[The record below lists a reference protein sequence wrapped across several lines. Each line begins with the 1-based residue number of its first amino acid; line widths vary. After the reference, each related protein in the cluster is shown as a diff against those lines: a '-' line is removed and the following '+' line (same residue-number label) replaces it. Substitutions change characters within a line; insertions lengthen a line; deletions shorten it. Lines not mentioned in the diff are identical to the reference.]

1 MLRASGRR
9 MSPVQ
14 LQQLLQ
20 RAIAHHRA
28 GRLPEAAAIYAQ
40 ALRAA
45 PRNFDACHLGGLVAL
60 QQGRNPEARVL
71 LARARQLDPRSAAC
85 AMRLGLA
92 FMALGQAVQA
102 GPHLLAAVQLNPE
115 FVEGWDNLAYCHK
128 ATDRLPEAIR
138 CHERAV
144 ALNPQSAASWY
155 NFGLTLSLA
164 GRVCD
169 ALGCHDRALA
179 ADANYAKAHFGRAQA
194 LQQSHRL
201 HEAIAAYDVFLRH
214 SPNHHEAQS
223 YRLFALNYL
232 DDVSTAALFRE
243 HVAYGGRLAGPAE
256 PPAVRDPDPQRRL
269 RVAVLSPDLRAHSCA
284 YFIEP
289 LLRHLDPARFEL
301 CLYHDHFRE
310 DAVSQ
315 RLRSLAAVWRNFVG
329 QPTPAVEAAIRAD
342 ASDILVDL
350 AGHTGLTNR
359 LPLFARQPAPVQI
372 SYLGYPN
379 TTGVPGIGWRL
390 TDAIADPPGT
400 SDTFATEKL
409 VRFAPTAWCY
419 APPEQ
424 TPEVS
429 PLPAASGGGI
439 TFGCFNNLAK
449 ISDTT
454 LQLWAGVLGAVPGS
468 RLLLKGRGLSDPA
481 VRERYLARCTV
492 AGIAPERL
500 RFAERTARTEDHLAL
515 YGQVDIALD
524 TFPYHGT
531 TTTCEAL
538 WMGVPVVTLLGDR
551 HAARVGASLL
561 AAAGHPEWIAADAAR
576 YAAIAAELAS
586 DPIRLAAIRAG
597 LRAELQASPLLDH
610 AGQAERFGA
619 ALRECWA
626 EVCGKNEPI
635 VAQEKFPEAGGTL
648 ICADLR

>member
-1 MLRASGRR
+1 
-9 MSPVQ
+9 MSPAQ

-20 RAIAHHRA
+20 RAVVHHRA
-28 GRLPEAAAIYAQ
+28 GRLAEAAAAYAQ
-40 ALRAA
+40 ARRAA

-60 QQGRNPEARVL
+60 QQGRNPEAAEL
-71 LARARQLDPRSAAC
+71 LATARRLDPRSPAC

-92 FMALGQAVQA
+92 LMALGRSVEALA
-102 GPHLLAAVQLNPE
+102 HFLAAVELNPQYA
-115 FVEGWDNLAYCHK
+115 EGWDNLAYCHK
-128 ATDRLPEAIR
+128 AADRLPEAIG

-144 ALNPQSAASWY
+144 ALNPRGAASWY

-164 GRVCD
+164 GRIGD
-169 ALGCHDRALA
+169 ALACHDRAIA
-179 ADANYAKAHFGRAQA
+179 ADPGYGKAHFGRAQA

-201 HEAIAAYDVFLRH
+201 AEAIAAYDVFLRH
-214 SPNHHEAQS
+214 SPHHHEAQS

-232 DDVSTAALFRE
+232 DALTAEALFRE
-243 HVAYGGRLAGPAE
+243 HEAYGRRLGAAADPA
-256 PPAVRDPDPQRRL
+256 PLRDPDPARRL

-301 CLYHDHFRE
+301 YLYHDHFRT
-310 DAVSQ
+310 DAVSN

-342 ASDILVDL
+342 VPDILIDL

-359 LPLFARQPAPVQI
+359 LPLFARRPAPVQV

-379 TTGVPGIGWRL
+379 TTGVPAIGWRF
-390 TDAIADPPGT
+390 TDAIADPPGA
-400 SDTFATEKL
+400 SDALATEQL

-419 APPEQ
+419 APPDHA
-424 TPEVS
+424 PAVS
-429 PLPAASGGGI
+429 TQPVAETGRV

-454 LQLWAGVLGAVPGS
+454 LRLWAGVLAAVPGS
-468 RLLLKGRGLSDPA
+468 RLLLKGRGLGEAA
-481 VRERYLARCTV
+481 VRDRYLARCAA
-492 AGIAPERL
+492 AGIDGGQL
-500 RFAERTARTEDHLAL
+500 DFAERTARTEDHLAL
-515 YGQVDIALD
+515 YGGVDIALD

-551 HAARVGASLL
+551 HAARVSASLL
-561 AAAGHPEWIAADAAR
+561 MAAGHPEWIATDAADYVR
-576 YAAIAAELAS
+576 IAAALAS
-586 DPIRLAAIRAG
+586 EPVRLAA
-597 LRAELQASPLLDH
+597 LRASLRDELLASPLLDH
-610 AGQAERFGA
+610 AGQAARFGA
-619 ALRECWA
+619 ALRDCWA
-626 EVCGKNEPI
+626 AAC
-635 VAQEKFPEAGGTL
+635 AG
-648 ICADLR
+648 ASKPAAA

>member
-1 MLRASGRR
+1 
-9 MSPVQ
+9 MSPSQ

-20 RAIAHHRA
+20 RAIAQHRA
-28 GRLPEAAAIYAQ
+28 GRLPEAALAYAQ
-40 ALRAA
+40 ARRAA

-60 QQGRNPEARVL
+60 QQGRNADACEL
-71 LARARQLDPRSAAC
+71 LAKARQLDPRSPSC

-92 FMALGQAVQA
+92 LMAVGKPAEA
-102 GPHLLAAVQLNPE
+102 EPHFLAAVQLNPE
-115 FVEGWDNLAYCHK
+115 YVEGWDNLAYCHK
-128 ATDRLPEAIR
+128 AADRLPEAIR

-144 ALNPQSAASWY
+144 ALNPKSGASWY

-164 GRVCD
+164 GRISE
-169 ALGCHDRALA
+169 ALACHDRALV
-179 ADANYAKAHFGRAQA
+179 ADPGYHKAHFGRAQA

-201 HEAIAAYDVFLRH
+201 TEAIAAYDVFLRH
-214 SPNHHEAQS
+214 APNHHEAQS

-232 DDVSTAALFRE
+232 DGISAAELFRE
-243 HVAYGGRLAGPAE
+243 HVAYGRRLATAPA
-256 PPAVRDPDPQRRL
+256 PAPVNDPDPARRL

-301 CLYHDHFRE
+301 YLYHDHFRE
-310 DAVSQ
+310 DAVSRQ
-315 RLRSLAAVWRNFVG
+315 LRPLAAVWRNFVG

-342 ASDILVDL
+342 APDVLIDL

-359 LPLFARQPAPVQI
+359 LPLFARRPAPVQV

-379 TTGVPGIGWRL
+379 TTGVAAIGWRF
-390 TDAIADPPGT
+390 TDAITDPPGEA
-400 SDTFATEKL
+400 DALATEQL

-419 APPEQ
+419 APPEN
-424 TPEVS
+424 TPEVG
-429 PLPAASGGGI
+429 LPPGAAGGSV

-454 LQLWAGVLGAVPGS
+454 LRLWAGVLRAVPGS
-468 RLLLKGRGLSDPA
+468 RLLLKGRGLGDAA
-481 VRERYLARCTV
+481 VRGRYLARFTA

-500 RFAERTARTEDHLAL
+500 ELAERTARTEDHLAL
-515 YGQVDIALD
+515 YGKVDIALD

-551 HAARVGASLL
+551 HAARVSASLL
-561 AAAGHPEWIAADAAR
+561 TAAGHPEWIAADAGS
-576 YAAIAAELAS
+576 YAAIAAGLAA
-586 DPIRLAAIRAG
+586 DPARLAAIRAG
-597 LRAELQASPLLDH
+597 LRAELKASPLLDH
-610 AGQAERFGA
+610 AGQANRFGA
-619 ALRECWA
+619 ALRDCWA
-626 EVCGKNEPI
+626 AACAEAKA
-635 VAQEKFPEAGGTL
+635 VAAPGAPVGL
-648 ICADLR
+648 VPA

>member
-1 MLRASGRR
+1 MPPA
-9 MSPVQ
+9 Q

-28 GRLPEAAAIYAQ
+28 GRLNEAAIAYAQ

-45 PRNFDACHLGGLVAL
+45 PRNFDACHLSGLVAL
-60 QQGRNPEARVL
+60 QQGRNPEARDL
-71 LARARQLDPRSAAC
+71 LAKARQLDPRSPAC

-92 FMALGQAVQA
+92 LMATGQSAQA
-102 GPHLLAAVQLNPE
+102 GPHFLAAVQLNPE

-128 ATDRLPEAIR
+128 AADRLPDAIV

-144 ALNPQSAASWY
+144 ALNPKGAASWY

-164 GRVCD
+164 GRISD
-169 ALGCHDRALA
+169 ALACHDRALT
-179 ADANYAKAHFGRAQA
+179 ADSAYAKAHFGRAQA

-201 HEAIAAYDVFLRH
+201 TEAIAAYDVFLRH

-232 DDVSTAALFRE
+232 DGISAGELFRE
-243 HVAYGGRLAGPAE
+243 HVAYGHRLAGPVA
-256 PPAVRDPDPQRRL
+256 PAPVRDPDPARRL

-284 YFIEP
+284 YFLEP

-301 CLYHDHFRE
+301 YLYHDHFRE
-310 DAVSQ
+310 DAVSR
-315 RLRSLAAVWRNFVG
+315 RLRPLAAVWRNFVG
-329 QPTPAVEAAIRAD
+329 QPTPALEAAIRAD
-342 ASDILVDL
+342 APDILVDL

-359 LPLFARQPAPVQI
+359 LPLFARQPAPVQV

-379 TTGVPGIGWRL
+379 TTGVPAIGWRF
-390 TDAIADPPGT
+390 TDAIADPPGEA
-400 SDTFATEKL
+400 DTLATEQL

-419 APPEQ
+419 APPDK
-424 TPEVS
+424 TPEVA
-429 PLPAASGGGI
+429 PLPAASGRGI

-449 ISDTT
+449 ISATT
-454 LQLWAGVLGAVPGS
+454 LELWAGVLRAVPHS
-468 RLLLKGRGLSDPA
+468 RLLLKGRGLSDA
-481 VRERYLARCTV
+481 LVRDRYLARFTA
-492 AGIAPERL
+492 AGIAPDRL
-500 RFAERTARTEDHLAL
+500 ELAERTARTEDHLAL

-551 HAARVGASLL
+551 HAARVSASLL
-561 AAAGHPEWIAADAAR
+561 TAAGHPEWIANDAAG
-576 YAAIAAELAS
+576 YAAIAVNLAS
-586 DPIRLAAIRAG
+586 DPVRLAAIRAA
-597 LRAELQASPLLDH
+597 LRAELQASSLLDH
-610 AGQAERFGA
+610 TGQAERFGR

-626 EVCGKNEPI
+626 VACGKSEL
-635 VAQEKFPEAGGTL
+635 AMA
-648 ICADLR
+648 

>member
-1 MLRASGRR
+1 
-9 MSPVQ
+9 MSPPQ

-20 RAIAHHRA
+20 RALAHHRA
-28 GRLPEAAAIYAQ
+28 GRLNEAAVAYAQ

-60 QQGRNPEARVL
+60 QQGRNAAAREL
-71 LARARQLDPRSAAC
+71 LAKARQLDPRSPAC

-92 FMALGQAVQA
+92 LMAAGQPAQA
-102 GPHLLAAVQLNPE
+102 GPHFLAAVQLNPE

-128 ATDRLPEAIR
+128 AADRLPDAIV

-144 ALNPQSAASWY
+144 ALNPGSAASWY

-164 GRVCD
+164 GRISD
-169 ALGCHDRALA
+169 ALACHDRALA
-179 ADANYAKAHFGRAQA
+179 ADPAYHKAHFGRAQA

-201 HEAIAAYDVFLRH
+201 TEAIAAYDVFLRH

-232 DDVSTAALFRE
+232 DGISAGDLFRE
-243 HVAYGGRLAGPAE
+243 HVAYGRRLPAPAAPE
-256 PPAVRDPDPQRRL
+256 PVRDPDPIRRL

-289 LLRHLDPARFEL
+289 LLRQLDPARFEL
-301 CLYHDHFRE
+301 YLYHDHFRE
-310 DAVSQ
+310 DAVSR
-315 RLRSLAAVWRNFVG
+315 RLQSLAAVWRNFVG
-329 QPTPAVEAAIRAD
+329 QPTPALEAAMRVD
-342 ASDILVDL
+342 APDILIDL

-359 LPLFARQPAPVQI
+359 LPVFARQPAPVQV

-379 TTGVPGIGWRL
+379 TTGVPAIGWRF
-390 TDAIADPPGT
+390 TDAIADPPGVA
-400 SDTFATEKL
+400 DALATEQL

-419 APPEQ
+419 APPEKA
-424 TPEVS
+424 PEVS
-429 PLPAASGGGI
+429 PLPAAAGRGI

-449 ISDTT
+449 ISEPT
-454 LQLWAGVLGAVPGS
+454 LQLWAGVLRAVPAS
-468 RLLLKGRGLSDPA
+468 RLLLKGRGLSDTL
-481 VRERYLARCTV
+481 VRDRYLARFTA
-492 AGIAPERL
+492 AGITPGRL
-500 RFAERTARTEDHLAL
+500 EFAERTARTEDHLAL

-561 AAAGHPEWIAADAAR
+561 TAAGHPDWIATDAAG
-576 YAAIAAELAS
+576 YASIAAKLAS
-586 DPIRLAAIRAG
+586 DPVRLAEIRAG
-597 LRAELQASPLLDH
+597 LRAELQACPLLDH

-619 ALRECWA
+619 ALRECWTVA
-626 EVCGKNEPI
+626 CEKNEL
-635 VAQEKFPEAGGTL
+635 AMA
-648 ICADLR
+648 